1 MCVTIHHWCLPTTNQ
16 QLSSSSN
23 PDPLANVQEIYSLM
37 AGTGTYLYSPQVNV
51 SNQNFQTP
59 AVEVNL
65 PENKYKS
72 PYPYIRY
79 DNHQTRSNIPLNTPT
94 SNFSMGREVD
104 TFPNQHYSQL
114 QTPHD
119 LKTNAGLCVGMEFT
133 NSISRPAHPLPDGDQ
148 EKKVEEDIFRRDK
161 VQQFMELSVRWGQ
174 FMDSIPEEQRSI
186 LFRDVKKYFTA

>member
-1 MCVTIHHWCLPTTNQ
+1 
-16 QLSSSSN
+16 
-23 PDPLANVQEIYSLM
+23 
-37 AGTGTYLYSPQVNV
+37 
-51 SNQNFQTP
+51 
-59 AVEVNL
+59 
-65 PENKYKS
+65 
-72 PYPYIRY
+72 
-79 DNHQTRSNIPLNTPT
+79 
-94 SNFSMGREVD
+94 MGREVD

-119 LKTNAGLCVGMEFT
+119 LKTNAGLCVGTEFT

-161 VQQFMELSVRWGQ
+161 VQQFMELSVRWDQ